1 MKFLNYLCLTLT
13 IIGAIVWGLIG
24 FFDFNLV
31 SALFGDA
38 SALTRIIYGLVGIA
52 GLYIIGFYGLVN
64 RETD

>member
-1 MKFLNYLCLTLT
+1 MKFLNYLCLTLA

-38 SALTRIIYGLVGIA
+38 SALTRIIYGLVGLS

-64 RETD
+64 RTTD

>member
-38 SALTRIIYGLVGIA
+38 SALTRIIYALVGIS

-64 RETD
+64 REID

>member
-38 SALTRIIYGLVGIA
+38 SALTRIIYGPVGIS